1 MARHQVAGGYNAHTL
16 LIEDSNV
23 VGCLQ
28 WRGNS
33 WEVGALPSKTSRN
46 ADSGRTCKTWHESS
60 FPGNGY
66 VVKEITR
73 CTRML
78 GDSGCSMGGKSI
90 GERARR
96 SETAPAYGT
105 IFCLVR
111 LSLSYRSER
120 ALAQRPEG
128 AGGNAAR
135 SFRHPR
141 GRVANRARLPPSG
154 CHMLTFAWL
163 AGLAEVSLRQAGA
176 MRAGGRR
183 GTASRSTFRVA
194 ETMFDFLATWG
205 RRQHS
210 LRGHGGGPWGSSAVP
225 PPHQH

>member
-1 MARHQVAGGYNAHTL
+1 MVHGTL
-16 LIEDSNV
+16 ERN
-23 VGCLQ
+23 Q
-28 WRGNS
+28 TERR
-33 WEVGALPSKTSRN
+33 SRPV
-46 ADSGRTCKTWHESS
+46 RVRPWHEGW

-73 CTRML
+73 CTRMP

-90 GERARR
+90 GERARG
-96 SETAPAYGT
+96 SEAAPAYGT

-154 CHMLTFAWL
+154 CHANLCL
-163 AGLAEVSLRQAGA
+163 AC
-176 MRAGGRR
+176 RAGGSQSQAGR
-183 GTASRSTFRVA
+183 GDEGGRAARHCKQV
-194 ETMFDFLATWG
+194 DFPG
-205 RRQHS
+205 R
-210 LRGHGGGPWGSSAVP
+210 
-225 PPHQH
+225 